1 MRTSKGKTG
10 MKSSSAGTTVV
21 KPLTEVHTAIMSDL
35 QAIARDKVE
44 LTEKP
49 EIMVQQLDPEA
60 ADVAIIGAGPGGYVA
75 AIRAAQ
81 LGGKV
86 IIIEKDELGGVC
98 LNRGCIPTKAMLSSA
113 DAYDLIVN
121 RSKEMGINVGEA
133 SLDYAK
139 VLDRRDR
146 VVKQLVSGVGFL
158 MKSHNIQ
165 VLKGTARLLNRNTI
179 EVAFA
184 DGPDGSRAG
193 KKESVSAR
201 NIIIATGSEPVDLPI
216 PGLEGENVWDSDGAL
231 KATEVPKSLLIIG
244 GGAIGLEWGY
254 MFRKFGAEV
263 TIVELMSQILPL
275 TDSEVA
281 QELRK
286 ILEKDGIR
294 ILTES
299 RATKVE
305 HIPSQC
311 SGGPPDSSGGSCT
324 PSRESATI
332 LTGEK
337 EQEIV
342 ADKILVAVGRRPVC
356 EGLGLEEL
364 GIACDRGRIVVNER
378 MQTNVPGVYAIG
390 DVVGGA
396 LLAHKA
402 SEEGVVAAEN
412 CMGRDSRMS
421 YKTVVS
427 AVYTEPEVATVGISE
442 DAAKSQGLDYSVGK
456 FFFKANGKALGLG
469 MRDGF
474 VKFMADSKYGEIL
487 GCHII
492 GPHATDLIHEVV
504 IGMDAEATIDVIGR
518 AIHAHPTLAEVLK
531 ESALDVHGESI
542 HKG

>member
-1 MRTSKGKTG
+1 MTPSGSGSWFMWQERVIGMRGKTRP
-10 MKSSSAGTTVV
+10 SAGTTVSR
-21 KPLTEVHTAIMSDL
+21 PLTEVHTAIMSDL
-35 QAIARDKVE
+35 QAVLRDKVK
-44 LTEKP
+44 LGEKP
-49 EIMVQQLDPEA
+49 EMMIQQLDPEP
-60 ADVAIIGAGPGGYVA
+60 ADIAIIGAGPGGYVA

-86 IIIEKDELGGVC
+86 VIIEKDELGGVC

-133 SLDYAK
+133 SLDYPK

-146 VVKQLVSGVGFL
+146 IVKQLVSGVGFL

-165 VLKGTARLLNRNTI
+165 VLKGTARLVNRNTI
-179 EVAFA
+179 EVALA

-193 KKESVSAR
+193 KKESVSSR
-201 NIIIATGSEPVDLPI
+201 NIIIATGSEPVKLPI

-231 KATEVPKSLLIIG
+231 KATEVPKNLLIIG

-305 HIPSQC
+305 RK
-311 SGGPPDSSGGSCT
+311 SG
-324 PSRESATI
+324 RESATI

-342 ADKILVAVGRRPVC
+342 ADKILVAVGRRPAC

-412 CMGRDSRMS
+412 IMGRESTMS
-421 YKTVVS
+421 YKTVVN

-456 FFFKANGKALGLG
+456 FFFRANGKALGLG

-474 VKFMADSKYGEIL
+474 VKFIADSKYGEIL

-504 IGMDAEATIDVIGR
+504 IGMEAEATIDVIGR
-518 AIHAHPTLAEVLK
+518 AIHAHPTLAEVVH
-531 ESALDVHGESI
+531 EAALDVHGESI

>member
-1 MRTSKGKTG
+1 MRSKTG
-10 MKSSSAGTTVV
+10 TKSASAGTIVSE
-21 KPLTEVHTAIMSDL
+21 PMTEVHPAIMSDL
-35 QAIARDKVE
+35 QLNTRVA
-44 LTEKP
+44 EKP
-49 EIMVQQLDPEA
+49 EMMVQQLNPEA
-60 ADVAIIGAGPGGYVA
+60 ADIAIIGAGPGGYVA

-121 RSKEMGINVGEA
+121 RSKEMGINVGQV
-133 SLDYAK
+133 SLDYPK

-146 VVKQLVSGVGFL
+146 IMKQFVSGVGFL
-158 MKSHNIQ
+158 MKKHNVQ
-165 VLKGTARLLNRNTI
+165 VFKGAARLASRNTI
-179 EVAFA
+179 EVTLA
-184 DGPDGSRAG
+184 DG

-201 NIIIATGSEPVDLPI
+201 NIIIATGSEPVKLPI
-216 PGLEGENVWDSDGAL
+216 PGLEGENIWDSDGAL
-231 KATEVPKSLLIIG
+231 RATEVPKSLLIIG

-254 MFRKFGAEV
+254 MFKKFGAEV

-275 TDSEVA
+275 TDLEVA

-286 ILEKDGIR
+286 VFERDGIR

-305 HIPSQC
+305 RK
-311 SGGPPDSSGGSCT
+311 SG
-324 PSRESATI
+324 RESATI
-332 LTGEK
+332 LIGEK

-342 ADKILVAVGRRPVC
+342 ADKILVAVGRRPLC

-364 GIACDRGRIVVNER
+364 GIATERGAITVNER
-378 MQTNVPGVYAIG
+378 MQTNVAGVYAIG

-412 CMGRDSRMS
+412 IMGRESTMS
-421 YKTVVS
+421 YKTVVN

-456 FFFKANGKALGLG
+456 FFFRANGKALGLG

-474 VKFMADSKYGEIL
+474 VKFIADSKYGEIL

-504 IGMDAEATIDVIGR
+504 IGMDAEATVEVLGR
-518 AIHAHPTLAEVLK
+518 AIHAHPTLSEVVK

>member
-10 MKSSSAGTTVV
+10 MKSSSAGATVI
-21 KPLTEVHTAIMSDL
+21 KPLTEVHIKSDL
-35 QAIARDKVE
+35 QAELRDKVK
-44 LTEKP
+44 LAEKP
-49 EIMVQQLDPEA
+49 EMMVQQLDPEA

-86 IIIEKDELGGVC
+86 VIIEKDELGGVC
-98 LNRGCIPTKAMLSSA
+98 LNRGCIPTKVMLSSA

-121 RSKEMGINVGEA
+121 RSKDMGINVGQA
-133 SLDYAK
+133 SLDYPK

-146 VVKQLVSGVGFL
+146 VVKQLVSGVAFL

-165 VLKGTARLLNRNTI
+165 VLKGTARLVNRNTI
-179 EVAFA
+179 EVALA

-193 KKESVSAR
+193 KKESITSR
-201 NIIIATGSEPVDLPI
+201 NIIVATGSEPVDLPI
-216 PGLEGENVWDSDGAL
+216 PGLEGPNIWDSDGAL
-231 KATEVPKSLLIIG
+231 RATEVPKNLLIIG

-263 TIVELMSQILPL
+263 TIVEMMSQVLPL

-294 ILTES
+294 ILIES

-305 HIPSQC
+305 RK
-311 SGGPPDSSGGSCT
+311 SG
-324 PSRESATI
+324 RESATI

-337 EQEIV
+337 EQNIV
-342 ADKILVAVGRRPVC
+342 ADKILVAVGRRPAC

-378 MQTNVPGVYAIG
+378 MQTNVASVYAIG

-402 SEEGVVAAEN
+402 SEEGIVAAEN
-412 CMGRDSRMS
+412 CMGRESTMS
-421 YKTVVS
+421 YKTVVN
-427 AVYTEPEVATVGISE
+427 AVYTEPEIATVGISE

-456 FFFKANGKALGLG
+456 FLFRANGKALGLG

-474 VKFMADSKYGEIL
+474 VKFIADSKYGEIL

-518 AIHAHPTLAEVLK
+518 AIHAHPTLSEVVK
-531 ESALDVHGESI
+531 EAALDVHGESI

>member
-1 MRTSKGKTG
+1 MRGKIG
-10 MKSSSAGTTVV
+10 MKSASAGTTVSE
-21 KPLTEVHTAIMSDL
+21 PMTEVHPAIMSDL
-35 QAIARDKVE
+35 QMTTQERVQLAERPD
-44 LTEKP
+44 P
-49 EIMVQQLDPEA
+49 DPSGQQLGPEA

-75 AIRAAQ
+75 AIRSAQ

-86 IIIEKDELGGVC
+86 VLIEKDELGGVC

-121 RSKEMGINVGEA
+121 RSKDMGINVGEV

-146 VVKQLVSGVGFL
+146 IVKQLVSGVAFL
-158 MKSHNIQ
+158 MKKHNVQ
-165 VLKGTARLLNRNTI
+165 VIKGTARLINKGTV
-179 EVAFA
+179 EVTLA
-184 DGPDGSRAG
+184 DG

-305 HIPSQC
+305 RK
-311 SGGPPDSSGGSCT
+311 SG
-324 PSRESATI
+324 RESATI
-332 LTGEK
+332 LTGTTLRSSSLRSTSDK

-342 ADKILVAVGRRPVC
+342 ADKILVAVGRRPAC

-378 MQTNVPGVYAIG
+378 MQTGVPGVYAIG

-402 SEEGVVAAEN
+402 SEEGIVAAEN
-412 CMGRDSRMS
+412 CMGRESTMS

-474 VKFMADSKYGEIL
+474 VKFVADSKYGEIL

-518 AIHAHPTLAEVLK
+518 AIHAHPTLSEVVK
-531 ESALDVHGESI
+531 ESALDAHGESI